1 MLLLIP
7 TRVCLYVSGSFIKKI
22 ISRLIIM
29 KSLKNL
35 GFIALL
41 SSVAFFTSCDDD
53 SKDDT
58 QDPADKTT
66 YGDFTFELEHT
77 YDGNAFAYN
86 TEYTNSSSEQLEYTS
101 LRYYISNIK
110 LEKMDGTVWSEEE
123 SYHLVD
129 HAVPS
134 SSMFLIEDVPTG
146 EYHKISYM
154 IGVDSARNVAGA
166 QEGALSP
173 SNDMFWSWSSG
184 YIFAKFEG
192 NSTSAADGTFSFHIG
207 GFGGANAAQQT
218 NSHMMHDHMLSVS
231 PSASPQI
238 HFKVDVSKVLDGHHS
253 MSLAQ
258 KSKLHMPGAEAQDIA
273 HNFSEAFTLDHIH
286 D

>member
-1 MLLLIP
+1 
-7 TRVCLYVSGSFIKKI
+7 
-22 ISRLIIM
+22 M

-41 SSVAFFTSCDDD
+41 SSIALFTSCDDD

-58 QDPADKTT
+58 QDPQDNVT
-66 YGDFTFELEHT
+66 YGDFTFEIEHT
-77 YDGNAFAYN
+77 YGNDAFTYN

-101 LRYYISNIK
+101 VRYYISNIT

-123 SYHLVD
+123 SYHLIDNGV
-129 HAVPS
+129 S
-134 SSMFLIEDVPTG
+134 SSMMFKIDNVPTG

-154 IGVDSARNVAGA
+154 IGVDSARNVSGA
-166 QEGALSP
+166 QDGALSEA
-173 SNDMFWSWSSG
+173 NDMFWSWNMG
-184 YIFAKFEG
+184 YIFMKFEG

-207 GFGGANAAQQT
+207 GFGGANAAQET
-218 NSHMMHDHMLSVS
+218 NTHMMHDHMLSIS

-238 HFKVDVSKVLDGHHS
+238 HFKVDVSKALDGHHS
-253 MSLAQ
+253 ISLAQ
-258 KSKLHMPGAEAQDIA
+258 KSKLHMPGAEAQEIA
-273 HNFSEAFTLDHIH
+273 HNFSEAFSLDHIH